1 MKKLF
6 FLCAAGLLF
15 YSCNDQAKS
24 DTATDAVKD
33 STATDAKAKVAEV
46 ALPYAVSYSSKFEIG
61 DPENAKK
68 ILDLWKDFDN
78 NTLDNSKAM
87 FADSVTMQL
96 ADGSTMKGPRDT
108 IIAGAKGYRGMFASV
123 TSSVDAV
130 TSLKSID
137 KGENWVNIWGKE
149 VTVDKKG
156 KKDSSALQEN
166 WMLNKD
172 GKVAWMI
179 QFRAKAWKN

>member
-15 YSCNDQAKS
+15 YACNDQATS
-24 DTATDAVKD
+24 TTAPEVAKD
-33 STATDAKAKVAEV
+33 STTAKPAVAEV
-46 ALPYAVSYSSKFEIG
+46 TLPYPVSYSSKFEIG

-87 FADSVTMQL
+87 FADTVTMEF
-96 ADGSTMKGPRDT
+96 ADGGKMHGTRDT
-108 IIAGAKGYRGMFASV
+108 IIAEAKGFRSLFTSV

-137 KGENWVNIWGKE
+137 KGDSWVNIWGKE

-156 KKDSSALQEN
+156 KKDSSQLQEN
-166 WMLNKD
+166 WMLNKE
-172 GKVAWMI
+172 GKVVWMF
-179 QFRAKAWKN
+179 QYRAKFPKK

>member
-6 FLCAAGLLF
+6 IWCTVGLFLYACTNQ
-15 YSCNDQAKS
+15 SS
-24 DTATDAVKD
+24 STTASESKD
-33 STATDAKAKVAEV
+33 STAKDSSKKTAEV
-46 ALPYAVSYSSKFEIG
+46 ALPYPVSYSSKFEIG

-78 NTLDNSKAM
+78 NTLDNTKDM
-87 FADSVTMQL
+87 FADTVTLQF
-96 ADGSTMKGPRDT
+96 ADGSIMRGPRDT
-108 IIAGAKGYRGMFASV
+108 IIAGAKSFRGMYASV

-137 KGENWVNIWGKE
+137 KGDSWVNIWGKE

-156 KKDSSALQEN
+156 KKDSSQLQEN
-166 WMLNKD
+166 WMLDKA
-172 GKVAWMI
+172 GKVVWMF
-179 QFRAKAWKN
+179 QFRAKSPKM